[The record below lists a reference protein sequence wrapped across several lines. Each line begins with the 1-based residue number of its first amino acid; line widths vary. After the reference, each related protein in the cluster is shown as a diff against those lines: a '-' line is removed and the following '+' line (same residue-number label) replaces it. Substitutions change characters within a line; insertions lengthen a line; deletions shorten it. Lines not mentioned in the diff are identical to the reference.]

1 MHKGYLGW
9 GSTGTRSMAKTTI
22 DNPDVYKESIKVGND
37 GGVHLSTDL
46 AGERVTLVAEVID
59 DE

>member
-1 MHKGYLGW
+1 
-9 GSTGTRSMAKTTI
+9 MAKTTI